1 MPGQTT
7 ENGSYDE
14 RQRVRGDWKGMGE
27 FGLERE
33 PQQRRESNHTYRD
46 DIGQNDIRPKPTNAL
61 ENLTTVES
69 ASEPHGRSP

>member
-1 MPGQTT
+1 MGQ
-7 ENGSYDE
+7 
-14 RQRVRGDWKGMGE
+14 
-27 FGLERE
+27 FGLDRE
-33 PQQRRESNHTYRD
+33 PQQRRESNYTYRD